1 MSVRLRGLLLIVY
14 IIIGLVVAWN
24 HGYLFLAWLKTTAS
38 GLLAVFLWWLIL
50 LGVNLHVH

>member
-1 MSVRLRGLLLIVY
+1 MSFRLRGLLLIVY

-38 GLLAVFLWWLIL
+38 ALLAVFLWWLIL